1 MLASM
6 LLWLWPRVCVLSL
19 TGCQAMLASVLSMV
33 VTMCVCAVVNWM
45 SSYARFCAS
54 MVVATCVLS
63 LTGCQAM
70 LASVL
75 LWLWHVC
82 VCCR

>member
-1 MLASM
+1 MVVATC
-6 LLWLWPRVCVLSL
+6 VCVLSL

-33 VTMCVCAVVNWM
+33 VAMCV
-45 SSYARFCAS
+45 
-54 MVVATCVLS
+54 CVLS
-63 LTGCQAM
+63 LIGCQAM

-75 LWLWHVC
+75 LWLWPR